1 MRESEVVGRVGWLE
15 GLANFEGQGEV
26 HEIGLH
32 EAGDGVADVIDLRE
46 FD

>member
-1 MRESEVVGRVGWLE
+1 MGKSEVVGRGRWLE

-26 HEIGLH
+26 HEIGFH